1 MISDFKENYP
11 DYSFNED
18 HLKQRVKSTLKDL
31 NTGTSNKAEGDKAA
45 LQSDEFLKKVQET
58 KTFAQRNVLKRGL
71 LSSNRSLKRL
81 RTLLSSQNLIP
92 NRTKFWMNPRM
103 TVNQTRCCFFS
114 RSPIC
119 PRDEY
124 RFQTSNEVYRQ
135 SIRN

>member
-58 KTFAQRNVLKRGL
+58 KTFAQRNVLKKAYSHR
-71 LSSNRSLKRL
+71 
-81 RTLLSSQNLIP
+81 I
-92 NRTKFWMNPRM
+92 
-103 TVNQTRCCFFS
+103 
-114 RSPIC
+114 
-119 PRDEY
+119 
-124 RFQTSNEVYRQ
+124 EV
-135 SIRN
+135 